1 MVEQE
6 NKNFLPTI
14 WFKFDHNRTNNVGD
28 KIFLITETEFET
40 QNNALINS
48 ESLSVVESHQA
59 IEDGDILL
67 SGNFYF
73 MFNKKSGTLDK
84 ISESVISTMLKI

>member
-6 NKNFLPTI
+6 NNNFLPTI
-14 WFKFDHNRTNNVGD
+14 WFKFDTNRTNNVGD
-28 KIFLITETEFET
+28 KMFLIAETEHE
-40 QNNALINS
+40 NNNDALS
-48 ESLSVVESHQA
+48 SSDSLSVAEAFQMM
-59 IEDGDILL
+59 EDGDVLL
-67 SGNFYF
+67 SGNYYF